1 MLFPKNDIQ
10 ITEEELFYILDFIK
24 RFSEEKKE
32 SSLEKAILMID
43 NNSLKNSSS
52 VFDMLYRKN
61 NLNLTVE
68 TIIQHNEGEIEY
80 QGSISSQ
87 DIIALI
93 PEDDNTYK
101 VKINKIFQT

>member
-1 MLFPKNDIQ
+1 M
-10 ITEEELFYILDFIK
+10 
-24 RFSEEKKE
+24 FSEEKKE

-52 VFDMLYRKN
+52 VFDMLYGKN

-101 VKINKIFQT
+101 IKINKIFQT